1 VARER
6 PCATEMGAIAKFL
19 LVVAVIVLVGWLLF
33 GGRRRRHASRELP
46 APEGMLRCAHCG
58 VHLPASEALQLG
70 KDAFCSAAH
79 RDAGP
84 RAFDD

>member
-1 VARER
+1 
-6 PCATEMGAIAKFL
+6 MGAIAKFL

-33 GGRRRRHASRELP
+33 GGRRRRPARRDLP

-70 KDAFCSAAH
+70 KDAYCSPSH

-84 RAFDD
+84 RTPHD

>member
-1 VARER
+1 VAWGR
-6 PCATEMGAIAKFL
+6 PGATEMGGIGKFL

-33 GGRRRRHASRELP
+33 GARRRRPPRAELP

-70 KDAFCSAAH
+70 RDAYCSVAH

-84 RAFDD
+84 RQHD

>member
-1 VARER
+1 
-6 PCATEMGAIAKFL
+6 MGAIAKFL

-33 GGRRRRHASRELP
+33 GSRRRRSTSRELP

-70 KDAFCSAAH
+70 KDAYCSTAH

-84 RAFDD
+84 RTSHD